1 MSYSSAYFDGQ
12 SLDLQEAQLNKIRRI
27 LDLSELKKGNRILE
41 IGSGWAPWPLKLLI
55 ESVL

>member
-12 SLDLQEAQLNKIRRI
+12 SLNLQEAQLNKIRRI
-27 LDLSELKKGNRILE
+27 LDLSKLKKGNRILE
-41 IGSGWAPWPLKLLI
+41 IGSGWGPWLLKLLI